1 MANATD
7 TPVILIDYMTIN
19 STIHIP
25 SQFDVT
31 IADAGYIVV
40 NSLILITMQTGF
52 ALVNAGSVSVK
63 NSVNFMMKN
72 TVDTAIGGFAFWL
85 FGFGLA
91 YGRSKY
97 TNMFVGV
104 GDFFLDATPTDPL
117 MGGVMTA
124 FMYEISFSSSSTT
137 IASGGMGERFNFQ
150 AYCFYAFF
158 NSLIYAIGAGWE
170 WRESGFLAV
179 LGVVDIAGDGPVHLL
194 GGVCS
199 FAAAVFL
206 GPRIGRFDRGH
217 HHPPMNNAVI
227 AFLGLFILWWAW
239 LAFNT
244 ASSYGLSR
252 GRWGYTIRAAVM
264 TMLGSMGGGVTACV
278 FSLIDNK
285 GKALPFQIMNG
296 VLASLVSVTG
306 GCYLFQSWS
315 AVLTGAIATLLCLFS
330 MKLMDKLRIDDPLYA
345 CTVHGVGGIWGLI
358 AIGLFAIDPV
368 PQGTTRG
375 RSGLFLGGGFS
386 LLKSQLIAAVSMT
399 LWGLF
404 ATWTLLWVINL
415 FIKVRVNPEDE
426 KQGADLVEH
435 GVDHARNALEELR
448 PLWSREVEL
457 SDGLTY
463 KLSKGIASAR
473 DTSSE
478 LYKGNINAVFSDNS
492 VMPLEELRKNDL
504 SSINYGIN

>member
-1 MANATD
+1 MANSTAA
-7 TPVILIDYMTIN
+7 PVITIDYMTIN

-25 SQFDVT
+25 PQFDVT

-52 ALVNAGSVSVK
+52 ALVNAGTVSVK

-97 TNMFVGV
+97 TNMFIGL
-104 GDFFLDATPTDPL
+104 GDFFLDAAPTDPL

-137 IASGGMGERFNFQ
+137 IASGGMGERFNFR

-158 NSLIYAIGAGWE
+158 NSLIYAIAAGWE
-170 WRESGFLAV
+170 WRESGFLAL
-179 LGVVDIAGDGPVHLL
+179 LGVTDIAGGGPVHTL

-206 GPRIGRFDRGH
+206 GPRIGRFDRSH
-217 HHPPMNNAVI
+217 QHPPMSNAVV

-315 AVLTGAIATLLCLFS
+315 AVLTGSIATVFCLIS
-330 MKLMDKLRIDDPLYA
+330 MKLMDKFKIDDPLYA

-358 AIGLFAIDPV
+358 AIGLFAMDPV
-368 PQGTTRG
+368 PQDTTGG

-386 LLKSQLIAAVSMT
+386 LLRSQLYAIAAMVI
-399 LWGLF
+399 WGLL
-404 ATWTLLWVINL
+404 ATWALLWIINL
-415 FIKVRVNPEDE
+415 FVKVRVTPEE
-426 KQGADLVEH
+426 EMLGADFAEH
-435 GVDHARNALEELR
+435 DIDHARNALEELK

-457 SDGLTY
+457 SDGMSY
-463 KLSKGIASAR
+463 KLSKGIVSAR
-473 DTSSE
+473 DASSE
-478 LYKGNINAVFSDNS
+478 LYKGNINAVFSDGS
-492 VMPLEELRKNDL
+492 ISLEELRKNDQ
-504 SSINYGIN
+504 SSSNYGN